1 MTISSYQKTKI
12 CSLSFPELEFF
23 LRLYELRSIT
33 EVANCMH
40 LTVPA
45 ASRTLKKLRTT
56 FDDTLFIRSNPL
68 FLPSAK
74 ANELYP
80 QVKDIL
86 QKLGQLIDPEEFSPH
101 RLKRTFRLGV
111 VDNAIHT
118 VLTEFIENFYKIAPD
133 CTLEFQYLDS
143 RIFDKLEDNR
153 LDVAILPTTEEVR
166 GKIRQFLLYPNHFV
180 LCVRR
185 GHPLVQYYKEH
196 GSVPASEIAKYRKV
210 IVSNCLDVAKRT
222 YTMDETTFDDEFK
235 QEIACSTPYFTS
247 VPNFL
252 IHSDFTAFL
261 PDDTAF
267 LFKELYGADIEILP
281 FTDSEKFTYHTRLI
295 WHERTDNDMVMQW
308 FRSLFALYAGKSFLL
323 RAISR
328 PYTKMYAKTASNE
341 NLFTQSVSGTTH
353 KKSKSPRKTRLT
365 QNKKS

>member
-1 MTISSYQKTKI
+1 
-12 CSLSFPELEFF
+12 
-23 LRLYELRSIT
+23 
-33 EVANCMH
+33 MH

-86 QKLGQLIDPEEFSPH
+86 QKLGQLIDPEEFSPQ

-118 VLTEFIENFYKIAPD
+118 VLTEFIENFYKISPD

-252 IHSDFTAFL
+252 IHSDFTLSCPMTPPSCLKNSMVQTSRFCPL
-261 PDDTAF
+261 PIVKNLPTIQGSF
-267 LFKELYGADIEILP
+267 GTKEPTTTWLCNG
-281 FTDSEKFTYHTRLI
+281 SEVY
-295 WHERTDNDMVMQW
+295 
-308 FRSLFALYAGKSFLL
+308 SLFMRVNRFFFGQFLVPTRRCMRKLPQTKIYFLNLCPALP
-323 RAISR
+323 I
-328 PYTKMYAKTASNE
+328 
-341 NLFTQSVSGTTH
+341 
-353 KKSKSPRKTRLT
+353 KKQKVR
-365 QNKKS
+365 